1 MEIHGSARKHGVKDD
16 DMQHAVENSLVWI
29 EISDDPFRYLLAGP
43 DRSGNVVE
51 IVIMIIE
58 DRELVIHAMPIRAT
72 TRIQL
77 FGGDAK

>member
-1 MEIHGSARKHGVKDD
+1 MEIHGSARKHGIEDD

-51 IVIMIIE
+51 IVIVIIE
-58 DRELVIHAMPIRAT
+58 DREIVIHAMPIRAT

-77 FGGDAK
+77 FGGDAR

>member
-1 MEIHGSARKHGVKDD
+1 
-16 DMQHAVENSLVWI
+16 MQHAVETSLVWI
-29 EISDDPFRYLLAGP
+29 EICDDPFRYLLAGP
-43 DRSGNVVE
+43 DRSENVVK

-72 TRIQL
+72 TRLQL